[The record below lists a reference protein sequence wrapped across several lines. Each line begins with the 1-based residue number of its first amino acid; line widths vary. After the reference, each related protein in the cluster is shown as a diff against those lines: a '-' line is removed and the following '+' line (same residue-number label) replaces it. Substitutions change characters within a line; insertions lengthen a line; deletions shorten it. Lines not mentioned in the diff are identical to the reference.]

1 MKKIFYFI
9 LMIVAVSCS
18 DTTTDDV
25 SRVTNYPVMTLNG
38 ERTIVLN
45 QGDTYTEQGA
55 VSLAGTEEL
64 PITITGPVNTAVPN
78 VYKVTYTS
86 VNVDGF
92 AATLTR
98 AVVVLSTAP
107 STINLQGT
115 FARNG
120 SNLNNVTK
128 LADRK
133 YTCDN
138 ATGFTNGSTDNLT
151 LVFYNIDDVK
161 IYAPYQ
167 EDASETGISAESNVG
182 TIADKDHFSWVIYAS
197 GVFGT
202 AVRSFVRI

>member
-9 LMIVAVSCS
+9 LTILIVSCS

-45 QGDTYTEQGA
+45 QGQTYTEEGA

-64 PITITGPVNTAVPN
+64 PVTITGPVNTAVPN

-107 STINLQGT
+107 STIDLSGSFT
-115 FARNG
+115 RNG
-120 SNLNNVTK
+120 NVNKVTK
-128 LADRK
+128 LSDRK
-133 YTCDN
+133 YICDN
-138 ATGFTNGSTDNLT
+138 ATGYNVAADKVT
-151 LVFYNIDDVK
+151 LEFYNVDDTK

-167 EDASETGISAESNVG
+167 ENTSESHISAESNVG
-182 TIADKDHFSWVIYAS
+182 TITDKNNWKWIIYAS
-197 GVFGT
+197 AVFGT
-202 AVRSFVRI
+202 AERIFTR